1 MEFRDDGRYRNER
14 YRRGDDEGGMNLT
27 GPGAKCRVRHM
38 RLAMM
43 RRLRLF
49 GVKHEAVG
57 GPSCESGVEDNYNE
71 GQRTRSALHG

>member
-1 MEFRDDGRYRNER
+1 
-14 YRRGDDEGGMNLT
+14 
-27 GPGAKCRVRHM
+27 M